1 MELISHTGIAVRDLD
16 ESIARYSLLTG
27 DKNPLITEVP
37 DQKVRVAI
45 FSSNKNHYHSG
56 GRIELLAPTSPDS
69 PIAKFLERR
78 GEGLHHICIYVDD
91 IKIKLAELKE
101 IGAKLIDETPR
112 IGAEGNLIAF
122 VHPSGFNGVLIELEE
137 RT

>member
-16 ESIARYSLLTG
+16 DSIASYSLLTG
-27 DKNPLITEVP
+27 DDNPFIAEVP

-45 FSSNKNHYHSG
+45 FSANKNNIHSG

-78 GEGLHHICIYVDD
+78 GEGLHHICIYVED
-91 IKIKLAELKE
+91 INLKLADLKKNDV
-101 IGAKLIDETPR
+101 KLIDEVPR
-112 IGAEGNLIAF
+112 VGAEGSLIAF
-122 VHPSGFNGVLIELEE
+122 VHPSGTNGVLIELEQVG
-137 RT
+137 